1 MLSLLPIS
9 TIISAEK
16 SLYTHTV
23 FEFISLE
30 MFNIARLKGKEAHT
44 EVDTNLLL
52 SQLSN
57 IWGFIKIP
65 EIYSSAAT
73 LDEKREGV
81 FTFLFL
87 LCLKCCIC
95 ALKLSKSKK

>member
-1 MLSLLPIS
+1 
-9 TIISAEK
+9 
-16 SLYTHTV
+16 
-23 FEFISLE
+23 